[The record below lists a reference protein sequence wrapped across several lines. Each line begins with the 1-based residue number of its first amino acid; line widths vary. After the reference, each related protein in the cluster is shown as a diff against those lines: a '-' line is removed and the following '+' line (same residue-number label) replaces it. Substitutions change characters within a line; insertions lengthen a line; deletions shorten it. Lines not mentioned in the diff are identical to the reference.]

1 MNTAIVLAAI
11 TALATTAGG
20 YLAIKSKD
28 RLHLVL
34 GLSAGLLLGLVAFDL
49 LPEVFELGTQEIF
62 HAPAVS
68 VALIAG
74 FLLLHFYEQLFGSH
88 EPAESDYGHDH
99 KHSSS
104 VAGSL
109 GALAMGGHVFLD
121 GLALGVAFKVSSDLG
136 IAVFFA
142 LLVHAFSDGL
152 NTVSFLI
159 KSGTWG
165 KKGIWLLGVDA
176 IARISGAALG
186 TTLVLGDNLI
196 AIYLAIFAGIVIY
209 LATSHILPE
218 AHSLH
223 SSRLTILATIL
234 GVLVATI
241 TLGDAVFNKGRYFG
255 GRLLRYMMEPMDPQR
270 LAFGLGVLGLVMAGV
285 NWLFAEFTSQD
296 TWLYYTSFGD
306 FLLTVVLMLAVM
318 RYARTEP

>member
-1 MNTAIVLAAI
+1 MNIAIALAALTAI
-11 TALATTAGG
+11 ATTAGG
-20 YLAIKSKD
+20 FLAIKSKD

-68 VALIAG
+68 VALIGG

-99 KHSSS
+99 EHSSNI
-104 VAGSL
+104 AGAL
-109 GALAMGGHVFLD
+109 GAVAMGGHVFLD

-136 IAVFFA
+136 IAVFIA

-159 KSGTWG
+159 KSGKWG
-165 KKGIWLLGVDA
+165 RKGIWLLGVDA
-176 IARISGAALG
+176 VARVSGAALG
-186 TTLVLGDNLI
+186 TTLALSNNVI
-196 AIYLAIFAGIVIY
+196 AIYLAVFAGIVIY

-218 AHSLH
+218 AHSRH
-223 SSRLTILATIL
+223 SSKLTILATIL
-234 GVLVATI
+234 GVLVMWG
-241 TLGDAVFNKGRYFG
+241 LVSYLHSGDAHAHGSDTAIHEEVDHHEEG
-255 GRLLRYMMEPMDPQR
+255 MHEDE
-270 LAFGLGVLGLVMAGV
+270 AGHHDEE
-285 NWLFAEFTSQD
+285 AHHDEAD
-296 TWLYYTSFGD
+296 HHDEIPAG
-306 FLLTVVLMLAVM
+306 
-318 RYARTEP
+318 

>member
-1 MNTAIVLAAI
+1 MNIAIALAAL

-20 YLAIKSKD
+20 FLAIKSKD

-99 KHSSS
+99 KHSSNI
-104 VAGSL
+104 AGAL

-121 GLALGVAFKVSSDLG
+121 GLALGVAFKVSTDLG
-136 IAVFFA
+136 IAVFIA

-152 NTVSFLI
+152 NTVSFLV
-159 KSGTWG
+159 KSGKWG
-165 KKGIWLLGVDA
+165 RKGIWLLGVDA
-176 IARISGAALG
+176 IARVSGAALG

-196 AIYLAIFAGIVIY
+196 AIYLAVFSGIVIY

-218 AHSLH
+218 AHSRH
-223 SSRLTILATIL
+223 SSKLTILATIL
-234 GVLVATI
+234 GVFV
-241 TLGDAVFNKGRYFG
+241 
-255 GRLLRYMMEPMDPQR
+255 MW
-270 LAFGLGVLGLVMAGV
+270 GLVSFLHSG
-285 NWLFAEFTSQD
+285 D
-296 TWLYYTSFGD
+296 THSHGSST
-306 FLLTVVLMLAVM
+306 AVHEEVGHM
-318 RYARTEP
+318 EEGGEHHEDEHDHKVGEVHEEGHVE

>member
-1 MNTAIVLAAI
+1 MEMKIIFICDTLLLMNIAIGLAALTAI
-11 TALATTAGG
+11 ATTAGG
-20 YLAIKSKD
+20 FLAIKSKD

-68 VALIAG
+68 VALIGG

-99 KHSSS
+99 EHSSNI
-104 VAGSL
+104 AGAL
-109 GALAMGGHVFLD
+109 GAVAMGGHVFLD

-136 IAVFFA
+136 IAVFIA

-159 KSGTWG
+159 KSGKWG
-165 KKGIWLLGVDA
+165 RKGIWLLGVDA
-176 IARISGAALG
+176 IARVSGAALG
-186 TTLVLGDNLI
+186 TTLALSNNVI
-196 AIYLAIFAGIVIY
+196 AIYLAVFAGIVIY

-218 AHSLH
+218 AHSRH
-223 SSRLTILATIL
+223 SSKLTILATIF
-234 GVLVATI
+234 GVLVMWG
-241 TLGDAVFNKGRYFG
+241 LVSYLHSGDAHAHGSETAIHEDADHHDEESEHHDEETHDDEADHHDEE
-255 GRLLRYMMEPMDPQR
+255 MP
-270 LAFGLGVLGLVMAGV
+270 AG
-285 NWLFAEFTSQD
+285 
-296 TWLYYTSFGD
+296 
-306 FLLTVVLMLAVM
+306 
-318 RYARTEP
+318 

>member
-1 MNTAIVLAAI
+1 MNIAIILAAT

-49 LPEVFELGTQEIF
+49 LPEVFEIGTHELLG
-62 HAPAVS
+62 APAVS
-68 VALIAG
+68 VALVGG

-99 KHSSS
+99 SHSSS
-104 VAGSL
+104 VAGAL

-136 IAVFFA
+136 VAVFIA

-159 KSGTWG
+159 KSGAWG

-176 IARISGAALG
+176 IARVSGAVLG
-186 TTLVLGDNLI
+186 TTLALSNNFI
-196 AIYLAIFAGIVIY
+196 AIYLALFAGIVIY

-218 AHSLH
+218 AHSRH
-223 SSRLTILATIL
+223 SSRWTIVATIA
-234 GVLVATI
+234 GVLVMWA
-241 TLGDAVFNKGRYFG
+241 LVSYLHAGDSHSHGETTASHQSESTTNDST
-255 GRLLRYMMEPMDPQR
+255 P
-270 LAFGLGVLGLVMAGV
+270 
-285 NWLFAEFTSQD
+285 
-296 TWLYYTSFGD
+296 
-306 FLLTVVLMLAVM
+306 
-318 RYARTEP
+318 TEDDHNH

>member
-1 MNTAIVLAAI
+1 MNIAIGLAALTAI
-11 TALATTAGG
+11 ATTAGG
-20 YLAIKSKD
+20 FLAIKSKD

-68 VALIAG
+68 VALIGG

-99 KHSSS
+99 EHSSNI
-104 VAGSL
+104 AGAL
-109 GALAMGGHVFLD
+109 GAVAMGGHVFLD

-136 IAVFFA
+136 IAVFIA

-159 KSGTWG
+159 KSGKWG
-165 KKGIWLLGVDA
+165 RKGIWLLGVDA
-176 IARISGAALG
+176 VARVSGAALG
-186 TTLVLGDNLI
+186 TTLALSNNVI
-196 AIYLAIFAGIVIY
+196 AIYLAVFAGIVIY

-218 AHSLH
+218 AHSRH
-223 SSRLTILATIL
+223 SSKLTILATIL
-234 GVLVATI
+234 GVIIMWGLVSY
-241 TLGDAVFNKGRYFG
+241 LHSGDAHSHGSETAIHEEVGHHDEE
-255 GRLLRYMMEPMDPQR
+255 MHDEEEVP
-270 LAFGLGVLGLVMAGV
+270 AG
-285 NWLFAEFTSQD
+285 
-296 TWLYYTSFGD
+296 
-306 FLLTVVLMLAVM
+306 
-318 RYARTEP
+318 

>member
-1 MNTAIVLAAI
+1 MNTALILAAV

-20 YLAIKSKD
+20 FLAIKAKD

-49 LPEVFELGTQEIF
+49 LPEVFELGTSELLG
-62 HAPAVS
+62 APAVS

-99 KHSSS
+99 KHASS

-136 IAVFFA
+136 IAVFIA

-159 KSGTWG
+159 KSGKWG

-186 TTLVLGDNLI
+186 TTLALGDNLI
-196 AIYLAIFAGIVIY
+196 AIYLAAFAGIVIY

-218 AHSLH
+218 AHSQH
-223 SSRLTILATIL
+223 SSRFTILATIL
-234 GVLVATI
+234 GVLVMWG
-241 TLGDAVFNKGRYFG
+241 LVSYLHSGDAHSHGSGTEIHEEHHDEDRHH
-255 GRLLRYMMEPMDPQR
+255 
-270 LAFGLGVLGLVMAGV
+270 
-285 NWLFAEFTSQD
+285 
-296 TWLYYTSFGD
+296 GD
-306 FLLTVVLMLAVM
+306 DNAH
-318 RYARTEP
+318 AHEDEHHDKEDHSK

>member
-1 MNTAIVLAAI
+1 MNIAIGLAALTAI
-11 TALATTAGG
+11 ATTAGG
-20 YLAIKSKD
+20 FLAIKSKD

-68 VALIAG
+68 VALIGG

-99 KHSSS
+99 EHSSNI
-104 VAGSL
+104 AGAL
-109 GALAMGGHVFLD
+109 GAVAMGGHVFLD

-136 IAVFFA
+136 IAVFIA

-159 KSGTWG
+159 KSGKWG
-165 KKGIWLLGVDA
+165 RKGIWLLGVDA
-176 IARISGAALG
+176 VARVSGAALG
-186 TTLVLGDNLI
+186 TTLALSNNVI
-196 AIYLAIFAGIVIY
+196 AIYLAVFAGIVIY

-218 AHSLH
+218 AHSRH
-223 SSRLTILATIL
+223 SSKLTILATIL
-234 GVLVATI
+234 GVIIMWGLVSY
-241 TLGDAVFNKGRYFG
+241 LHSGDAHAHGS
-255 GRLLRYMMEPMDPQR
+255 ET
-270 LAFGLGVLGLVMAGV
+270 AIHEEAGHHGEEMHDEEEV
-285 NWLFAEFTSQD
+285 PA
-296 TWLYYTSFGD
+296 G
-306 FLLTVVLMLAVM
+306 
-318 RYARTEP
+318 